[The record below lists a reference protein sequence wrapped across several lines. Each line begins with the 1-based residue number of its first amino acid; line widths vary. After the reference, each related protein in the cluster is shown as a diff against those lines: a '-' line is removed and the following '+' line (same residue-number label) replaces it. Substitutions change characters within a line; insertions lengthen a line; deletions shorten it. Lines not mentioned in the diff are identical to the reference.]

1 MSGNRLG
8 EPLGEI
14 GMGRVEGQERQYR
27 PVEISD
33 VFGLGLVP
41 SSGKGAKKIDKEIER
56 QEALLGELRDFA
68 DKLER
73 AAKLNFGNPEK
84 LNSEV
89 VYDPDLNDGVVLT
102 IAPLWELVP
111 WKEAKKY
118 WEELLEG
125 KYEWSSMG
133 KLLRKKG
140 LVK

>member
-1 MSGNRLG
+1 MNSC
-8 EPLGEI
+8 
-14 GMGRVEGQERQYR
+14 
-27 PVEISD
+27 
-33 VFGLGLVP
+33 P
-41 SSGKGAKKIDKEIER
+41 SKYYSPRKPGAAGKGAKKIAKEVEQ

-68 DKLER
+68 EKLER

-89 VYDPDLNDGVVLT
+89 VYDPDLNGGVVLN
-102 IAPLWELVP
+102 IAPLWELLP
-111 WKEAKKY
+111 WKEAKNY